1 MPYTRLYNYPTPYDK
16 TRTGTLITSGEVSL
30 TILCAVKF
38 SRFRYKDALNT
49 FINMSAASRQ
59 QYANIQNVPKS
70 SSFKTNNFHKYYSL
84 VNQGNA
90 LIETH
95 QNWQLF
101 RSGFGNAIKNGTEGI
116 PVRQKFQIS
125 VRNALR
131 AARFMRQQLIYIP
144 IRIRITVQYCVDQ
157 IIIPTFNIMDIS
169 TGILTVI
176 IIPAIIIITHNH
188 KNLIGQTA
196 ISETKISL
204 ASIF

>member
-1 MPYTRLYNYPTPYDK
+1 MPYTRLYNYPTPYDR

-70 SSFKTNNFHKYYSL
+70 PSIKTNIFISIIPRL
-84 VNQGNA
+84 SG
-90 LIETH
+90 ETH
-95 QNWQLF
+95 YRKASELAAFSFRIWQCE
-101 RSGFGNAIKNGTEGI
+101 KNGTEDT
-116 PVRQKFQIS
+116 PVRQKFQIP

-144 IRIRITVQYCVDQ
+144 ISIRITVQYCVDQ
-157 IIIPTFNIMDIS
+157 IIIPTFNIMNIS

-188 KNLIGQTA
+188 KNLICQTS
-196 ISETKISL
+196 ISEATISL
-204 ASIF
+204 VSIF